1 MWNRWKARA
10 DDFRVL
16 DEDRIEGL
24 PIHYGSEAL
33 QEQLRA
39 VTPRYHLFGHV
50 HAAYGTLRH
59 HLCQRRTVARRRQPA
74 PAAVAAFVRED
85 AVVH

>member
-10 DDFRVL
+10 DDFHVL

-24 PIHYGSEAL
+24 PVHYGSEAL

-50 HAAYGTLRH
+50 HAAYGTLRRGGITFANGA
-59 HLCQRRTVARRRQPA
+59 LL
-74 PAAVAAFVRED
+74 REGGGLRPPLLLRL
-85 AVVH
+85 